1 MKKIALTSFLA
12 VFAVSAANAATT
24 HFVGG
29 SAEIATG
36 KDHASLLSV
45 APEFGW
51 KMDSNWDLG
60 VAAHFGVDHK
70 ELQREY
76 GLDGETYAYG
86 AGAFARYKVG
96 QLGGLKLLLKGSAD
110 VDFVTYSPDEGDSE
124 TATSINA
131 AIIPM
136 VTYDISESFTLYANL
151 NFLGVYAG
159 YNFKNDNLDIDKD
172 WFVGA
177 FGDADNVANT
187 GDFQI
192 GFTYNF

>member
-29 SAEIATG
+29 SAAITTNN
-36 KDHASLLSV
+36 DHTSLLSV

-60 VAAHFGVDHK
+60 LAAHFGVDHNR
-70 ELQREY
+70 QIN
-76 GLDGETYAYG
+76 GETYDYG

-110 VDFVTYSPDEGDSE
+110 VDFETYSPDQGDSG
-124 TATSINA
+124 TSTSINA

-159 YNFKNDNLDIDKD
+159 YNFKNDDLNIKD
-172 WFVGA
+172 GWTVGA
-177 FGDADNVANT
+177 FADSDNVANT
-187 GDFQI
+187 GNFQI